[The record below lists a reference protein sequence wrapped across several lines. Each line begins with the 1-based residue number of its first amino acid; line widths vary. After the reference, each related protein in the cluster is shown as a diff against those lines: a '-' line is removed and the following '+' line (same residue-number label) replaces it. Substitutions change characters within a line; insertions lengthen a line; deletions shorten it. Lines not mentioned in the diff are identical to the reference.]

1 MTEKEIAEAL
11 DLRTEMARSALSQFL
26 KNIKV
31 FDEKQTDYGSKNIAS
46 WGSKS
51 QDMFGVLTRIKDK
64 VHRIANLLDNRDT
77 PNNESIADN
86 CMDIANYGLI
96 LSLLSE
102 DKWR

>member
-1 MTEKEIAEAL
+1 MTEKEIAESL
-11 DLRTEMARSALSQFL
+11 DLRTEMSRAALSQFL

-31 FDEKQTDYGSKNIAS
+31 FDAKQTDYGSKNIAS
-46 WGSKS
+46 WGSKN
-51 QDMFGVLTRIKDK
+51 QDMFGVLTRVKDK
-64 VHRIANLLDNRDT
+64 VHRIANLLDNRDS
-77 PNNESIADN
+77 PNNESIEDN